1 MHNAVFYILA
11 VVALLWPAV
20 TGPVALVAGI
30 VISLVFRLSVPA
42 VVKPWSSHLLGAAVS
57 LLGAGIPLA
66 TVISSGGRGLGFSL
80 ALIVGTLVVGALLAR
95 KMQVDREIGT
105 LISSGT
111 AICGGS
117 AIAAVSGAVK
127 AKPEQTAIALAI
139 VFVLN
144 ALAVFIFPPLGTW
157 FGLTG
162 EQFGM
167 WAAMAIHDTSSVV
180 AAAVAYGNGA
190 EAVAVPMKLARAL
203 WIIPVAAV
211 IGRIYAGKGGGKLP
225 WFLATFVALA
235 AFFSLFPEFG
245 HVGTL
250 LADAGKRLLVLVL
263 FLIGA
268 SITKSS
274 LQVMGRSS
282 VILAVTLWLGI
293 SILSLWAILSFSS
306 IV

>member
-11 VVALLWPAV
+11 AVALLWPAV
-20 TGPVALVAGI
+20 TGPMALIAGI
-30 VISLVFRLSVPA
+30 TASLLFRLSLPVA
-42 VVKPWSSHLLGAAVS
+42 VKPWTSHLLGGAVS
-57 LLGAGIPLA
+57 LLGAGIPLT

-80 ALIVGTLVVGALLAR
+80 ALIAGTLLAGAMLAR
-95 KMQVDREIGT
+95 KLGVDRQVGT

-117 AIAAVSGAVK
+117 AIAAVAGAVK

-144 ALAVFIFPPLGTW
+144 ALAVFIFPPLGSW
-157 FGLTG
+157 LGLTG

-180 AAAVAYGNGA
+180 AAAVSYGNGA

-211 IGRIYAGKGGGKLP
+211 LGRIYAGKGGGKLP
-225 WFLATFVALA
+225 WFIGTFVVLA
-235 AFFSLFPEFG
+235 GFFSVFPEYG
-245 HVGTL
+245 HVGAL

-268 SITKSS
+268 SMTKSS

-282 VILAVTLWLGI
+282 VILAVILWVAI
-293 SILSLWAILSFSS
+293 SVLSLWAILSFST